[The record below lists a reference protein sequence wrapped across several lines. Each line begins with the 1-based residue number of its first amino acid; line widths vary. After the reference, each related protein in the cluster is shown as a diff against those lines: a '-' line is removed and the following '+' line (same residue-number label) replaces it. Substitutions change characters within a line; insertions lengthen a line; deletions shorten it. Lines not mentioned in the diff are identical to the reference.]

1 MRCPLLCWTQHT
13 NMVTTHWIS
22 DCTIRA
28 CVQASYSKHSGISR
42 LKYIYTMMLYT
53 HLNTSPY
60 SCLLKRSWVLCFKSS
75 MYIYSLCHV
84 PCDLQ
89 HVMYTHSHTTGACL
103 LCSSH
108 IQVREEA
115 HIIVMPSLFNC
126 ASKHIS
132 KPLQSMMHTSIEHVI
147 LCCCVVLCCTV
158 CFFRLFL
165 HTFLFVLHCL
175 TCHSSVLYICC
186 EWIESVFDKKTEP
199 NQIDASLYCSITA
212 WEKTKGKKQQQ

>member
-1 MRCPLLCWTQHT
+1 
-13 NMVTTHWIS
+13 MVTTHWIS
-22 DCTIRA
+22 DCTIRT
-28 CVQASYSKHSGISR
+28 CVQASSSQHSGISR

-147 LCCCVVLCCTV
+147 LCCCVVLCCVVRCVFFGCFYTHFSSFSIVLRATRPFCIYVVNELNRSSTKKPNRTKSMRLCTV
-158 CFFRLFL
+158 R
-165 HTFLFVLHCL
+165 
-175 TCHSSVLYICC
+175 
-186 EWIESVFDKKTEP
+186 
-199 NQIDASLYCSITA
+199 
-212 WEKTKGKKQQQ
+212 